1 MKPFRNA
8 YEAIKRL
15 LSKIFSKEEQ
25 GVENQPGPKA
35 EPTPEPAPAPEP
47 PKPAPTP
54 EPTPK
59 PDDSTIDTNVK
70 TGDDT
75 PIALLW
81 SLMILSLAGIG
92 VVVTKRNRKKK

>member
-1 MKPFRNA
+1 MKVGNDPEYKLNM
-8 YEAIKRL
+8 
-15 LSKIFSKEEQ
+15 
-25 GVENQPGPKA
+25 VENPVDEPETPDEPKTPD
-35 EPTPEPAPAPEP
+35 EPTPEP